1 MVVNG
6 GGGGRDISWTLSSV
20 VFFFVLF
27 FGAFFSSP
35 PPRPPFVCFLG
46 CLSIYLTVDRHLPNR
61 SLSLSLTLNSHF
73 QRSLVVMA
81 NIYFHIGMWKQI
93 YHLNSIR
100 IWVFKLQ
107 SPCKLALYTFTFRV
121 QSPFFCMSYG
131 LWRCKVL
138 GELIMNTVPS
148 SCQHYMPIWWRRL
161 VFVHRKGSNGTT
173 TGTCMQ
179 VAARTLDHKKD
190 IIFPCIQDGQAR
202 YVFDTCC
209 SSLLHR

>member
-6 GGGGRDISWTLSSV
+6 GWWWPWYKLTSLICCVLFRFIFWRL
-20 VFFFVLF
+20 FFFPT
-27 FGAFFSSP
+27 P
-35 PPRPPFVCFLG
+35 PPPFVCFLG
-46 CLSIYLTVDRHLPNR
+46 CLSIYLTVDRHPPNL

-81 NIYFHIGMWKQI
+81 NIYFHIGVWKQI

-121 QSPFFCMSYG
+121 QSPFLCMSYS

-179 VAARTLDHKKD
+179 VAARTHDHKKD
-190 IIFPCIQDGQAR
+190 IIFPCTQDGQAR

-209 SSLLHR
+209 GSLLHR